1 MSIKYSIPAES
12 TFQPVSAK
20 KIQPSKLQENT
31 GKPANTLPEIG
42 KIYKIQHSRKGDFVG
57 KLTKLSGEWAT
68 FEILSGEIHWASME
82 NKLIQKLFGDEIV
95 TVRDSLS
102 YLVEIEDPKQEENAK
117 TPDTN
122 S

>member
-1 MSIKYSIPAES
+1 M
-12 TFQPVSAK
+12 
-20 KIQPSKLQENT
+20 
-31 GKPANTLPEIG
+31 PEIG